1 MVKKTNFV
9 QPINT
14 VSYFTKKKKKIQKGK
29 TIEECDNSLTL

>member
-14 VSYFTKKKKKIQKGK
+14 ISYFAKKKEIQKGK
-29 TIEECDNSLTL
+29 TIKECDNSLTL